1 MSSLEEDQDEAEL
14 PTLLDHNM
22 GRMTLSCL
30 QQISQ
35 LNIPSES
42 FSESD
47 EAEDQMIMPAPSR
60 RRRERTDIDAISKSL
75 IREETYMD
83 SREKLE
89 SSIVDK
95 GSNSEKIQQV
105 LNRHLEQ
112 YKISAGET
120 EYDEDFLLDIAS
132 MGQTLHQINT
142 TLTLEKLEEMERHRN
157 LERHPERRIRDSV
170 IKVTAWH
177 QKNTLKEMLRVSML
191 SRPMAWL
198 TSFYRCDPRWQIMR
212 FFDEVAREGGDVP
225 MGEHTEASPLP
236 DLFSKAR

>member
-60 RRRERTDIDAISKSL
+60 RRRERTDIDAINKSL
-75 IREETYMD
+75 IKEETYMD
-83 SREKLE
+83 SREKLK
-89 SSIVDK
+89 SSIVDI

-142 TLTLEKLEEMERHRN
+142 T
-157 LERHPERRIRDSV
+157 
-170 IKVTAWH
+170 
-177 QKNTLKEMLRVSML
+177 
-191 SRPMAWL
+191 
-198 TSFYRCDPRWQIMR
+198 
-212 FFDEVAREGGDVP
+212 
-225 MGEHTEASPLP
+225 
-236 DLFSKAR
+236 

>member
-47 EAEDQMIMPAPSR
+47 EAEDQMIMPTPSR
-60 RRRERTDIDAISKSL
+60 RRRERTDIDAINKSL
-75 IREETYMD
+75 IKEETYMD
-83 SREKLE
+83 SREKLK
-89 SSIVDK
+89 SSIVDI

-132 MGQTLHQINT
+132 MGQTLHQII
-142 TLTLEKLEEMERHRN
+142 RH
-157 LERHPERRIRDSV
+157 
-170 IKVTAWH
+170 
-177 QKNTLKEMLRVSML
+177 
-191 SRPMAWL
+191 
-198 TSFYRCDPRWQIMR
+198 
-212 FFDEVAREGGDVP
+212 
-225 MGEHTEASPLP
+225 
-236 DLFSKAR
+236 

>member
-1 MSSLEEDQDEAEL
+1 M
-14 PTLLDHNM
+14 
-22 GRMTLSCL
+22 
-30 QQISQ
+30 
-35 LNIPSES
+35 
-42 FSESD
+42 
-47 EAEDQMIMPAPSR
+47 
-60 RRRERTDIDAISKSL
+60 
-75 IREETYMD
+75 
-83 SREKLE
+83 
-89 SSIVDK
+89 
-95 GSNSEKIQQV
+95 

-112 YKISAGET
+112 YKYKISAGET

-177 QKNTLKEMLRVSML
+177 QHQKNTLKEMLRVSML

-225 MGEHTEASPLP
+225 MGEHTEASPSP

>member
-60 RRRERTDIDAISKSL
+60 RRRERTDIDAINKSL

-95 GSNSEKIQQV
+95 GSNSEKIQQAQ
-105 LNRHLEQ
+105 NRHLEQ
-112 YKISAGET
+112 
-120 EYDEDFLLDIAS
+120 
-132 MGQTLHQINT
+132 
-142 TLTLEKLEEMERHRN
+142 
-157 LERHPERRIRDSV
+157 
-170 IKVTAWH
+170 
-177 QKNTLKEMLRVSML
+177 
-191 SRPMAWL
+191 
-198 TSFYRCDPRWQIMR
+198 
-212 FFDEVAREGGDVP
+212 
-225 MGEHTEASPLP
+225 
-236 DLFSKAR
+236 